1 MNNLSQEFLLL
12 IILGV
17 VASASNV
24 DLANNTTILLLLALT
39 LFDTNGNNC
48 TGNCNCNNFN

>member
-48 TGNCNCNNFN
+48 NGDCNCNNF